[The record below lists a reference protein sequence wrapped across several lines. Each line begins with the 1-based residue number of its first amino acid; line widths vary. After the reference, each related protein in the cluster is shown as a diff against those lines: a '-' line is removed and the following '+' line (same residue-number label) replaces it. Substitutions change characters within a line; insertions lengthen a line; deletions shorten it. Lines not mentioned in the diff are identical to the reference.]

1 MRLSHLLL
9 LAGIPMLT
17 ACQRTSVDEAR
28 QLVEHYN
35 QVVSEAYRRG
45 DAKLIDPVVGPHEGK
60 KLTGLIGVRLDF
72 GLTLDSTLL
81 SLEVKDVRQTTDELH
96 VFTRESWSYRD
107 LKIGSGEQV
116 GEASRDSYE
125 MLYVF
130 KRINRTWMVDEIR
143 YTAAPQI
150 GRKTPT
156 WQDHHTTTQTLA
168 EGRTAP

>member
-1 MRLSHLLL
+1 MRLSHLLV
-9 LAGIPMLT
+9 LAGLSMLT
-17 ACQRTSVDEAR
+17 ACQRTSVTEAQ

-35 QVVSEAYRRG
+35 RVVAEAYRRG
-45 DAKLIDPVVGPHEGK
+45 DAKLVDPVVGPHEGK

-81 SLEVKDVRQTTDELH
+81 SLQIKDVKETADELR

-130 KRINRTWMVDEIR
+130 RRINRTWMVDEIR
-143 YTAAPQI
+143 YTSAPQI

-156 WQDHHTTTQTLA
+156 WQDHQASPRGLA
-168 EGRTAP
+168 EGTTP